1 MARSF
6 KARLTTKSIRNFR
19 HTPLY
24 LVLCSAG
31 NLTQGLVLATE
42 PHPQSNI
49 AEFHLVK
56 CWESFRPVSCS
67 SHVTGNFLGEGGLKT
82 PTNHLLESFYLPP
95 ETALRCIQE
104 DTQKGESLKPGC
116 NREKTET
123 IASEQTA
130 TYTTSREERGRK
142 SNRMSN
148 VNIQR
153 LRKP

>member
-1 MARSF
+1 MQCW
-6 KARLTTKSIRNFR
+6 KSN
-19 HTPLY
+19 TGPGSP
-24 LVLCSAG
+24 SAI
-31 NLTQGLVLATE
+31 VLATE
-42 PHPQSNI
+42 PHPQSKI

-56 CWESFRPVSCS
+56 CWESCRPVSCS
-67 SHVTGNFLGEGGLKT
+67 SHVTGNFSRGPPFLKT

-95 ETALRCIQE
+95 ETALSCIQE
-104 DTQKGESLKPGC
+104 DTQKAESLKPGC

-123 IASEQTA
+123 IANEQTA